1 MWNSSKGRNG
11 TGDSRQEEIQC
22 PPEIEHALCVAE
34 IDPPLRTYYNKVTAN
49 EIQHLWPWEEIS
61 PFMLAHPSSFTSYM
75 SSSSSK
81 YFTFLSIGSPYYL
94 SSNVKLASF
103 PLSLILFCYCCWQ
116 KLSFSTSPH
125 QYQKL
130 SRLCKTRQAPCHNI
144 LVISSVAN
152 DVLTSHVLLILHPR
166 PTPTHH
172 NFMSLPCNHYNIEP
186 GKYWPHVT

>member
-49 EIQHLWPWEEIS
+49 EIQHLWPWEEIN
-61 PFMLAHPSSFTSYM
+61 PFMLTRPPLLPTC
-75 SSSSSK
+75 
-81 YFTFLSIGSPYYL
+81 
-94 SSNVKLASF
+94 LALALNISHF
-103 PLSLILFCYCCWQ
+103 CQLVLHTICQAMLNWPVSLSLILFCYCCWQ
-116 KLSFSTSPH
+116 KLSFITSPH

-172 NFMSLPCNHYNIEP
+172 NFMGPLFPVIIITST
-186 GKYWPHVT
+186 W

>member
-1 MWNSSKGRNG
+1 MTLRRN
-11 TGDSRQEEIQC
+11 Q
-22 PPEIEHALCVAE
+22 PLHA
-34 IDPPLRTYYNKVTAN
+34 
-49 EIQHLWPWEEIS
+49 HLY
-61 PFMLAHPSSFTSYM
+61 SFTSYM

-94 SSNVKLASF
+94 SSNVELASF
-103 PLSLILFCYCCWQ
+103 LLSLILFCYCGWQ

-172 NFMSLPCNHYNIEP
+172 NFMSPLFPVIIITSDLVNIDPMPLKIFLFSMLGFQCSTPLSLPH
-186 GKYWPHVT
+186 PHPSHHTD